1 MLHKTWHRALAVLV
15 SVLLLSLGWWGISGL
30 SMLVALVPLLIMSEG
45 YSDSHRDWWRM
56 CGWAALTFLLW
67 NAATIWWV
75 WIAAPIGPITAGIVG
90 TFYNLCGFMMYHY
103 ASKRAHRALV
113 PLVAHTFGIVSI
125 VGVLLNPIVILCA
138 YIIVTLA
145 VVWTIMPIA
154 PIAGVYGWV
163 LSAIGLGL
171 NFVVKGV
178 AAWSWSAVELELPAW
193 AVWVIYGVAV
203 AITMVV
209 GSIKPKKS
217 VLLQL

>member
-1 MLHKTWHRALAVLV
+1 MGLLRTHVWWIDSLSATMVVGLV
-15 SVLLLSLGWWGISGL
+15 SSI
-30 SMLVALVPLLIMSEG
+30 
-45 YSDSHRDWWRM
+45 
-56 CGWAALTFLLW
+56 
-67 NAATIWWV
+67 AT
-75 WIAAPIGPITAGIVG
+75 
-90 TFYNLCGFMMYHY
+90 M
-103 ASKRAHRALV
+103 

-138 YIIVTLA
+138 YIIITLA

-193 AVWVIYGVAV
+193 AVWVIYGVAA

-209 GSIKPKKS
+209 GNIKPKKS
-217 VLLQL
+217 VPLQL

>member
-1 MLHKTWHRALAVLV
+1 M
-15 SVLLLSLGWWGISGL
+15 
-30 SMLVALVPLLIMSEG
+30 
-45 YSDSHRDWWRM
+45 
-56 CGWAALTFLLW
+56 
-67 NAATIWWV
+67 
-75 WIAAPIGPITAGIVG
+75 
-90 TFYNLCGFMMYHY
+90 
-103 ASKRAHRALV
+103 

-209 GSIKPKKS
+209 GNIKPKKS
-217 VLLQL
+217 VPLQL